1 MASDVPKGEGHGC
14 WNGWCQSPN
23 ISLMLVMTLM
33 YSMQSIATQDK
44 RPSKLFVT
52 VRLALEWLQLLLI
65 FVKPEYEGGWICP

>member
-1 MASDVPKGEGHGC
+1 
-14 WNGWCQSPN
+14 
-23 ISLMLVMTLM
+23 MTLM